1 MQKYKVPIKQI
12 SNILF
17 AETMRCTRVYRSGQQ
32 FDFRPPH
39 EMALELGVRMYAET
53 RDLLD

>member
-32 FDFRPPH
+32 LDFRPPH